1 VGFVELGDEF
11 GMDYDED
18 EDMEIP
24 SNEELE
30 RAERIDP
37 DSLLTEGDRMKPLNI
52 RTSYQSL
59 TSSNL
64 PY

>member
-1 VGFVELGDEF
+1 
-11 GMDYDED
+11 MDYDED

-37 DSLLTEGDRMKPLNI
+37 NSLLTEEDRMKPLNI
-52 RTSYQSL
+52 RTSLHSFLYSITPDLKL
-59 TSSNL
+59 T
-64 PY
+64 PYFS